1 MMSVQRGKVV
11 GLLFAVALLFDAA
24 EGFHTPMALWSSR
37 GGRATQ
43 VAHRL
48 DVICEASGG
57 KKEGWK
63 KGTGV
68 LGPRSLRSR
77 KEQDLPEEEK
87 R

>member
-1 MMSVQRGKVV
+1 MSVQRGKVV
-11 GLLFAVALLFDAA
+11 GLLFAVAFLFDAA
-24 EGFHTPMALWSSR
+24 EGFHPPSGLWSLRS
-37 GGRATQ
+37 GRAAQ
-43 VAHRL
+43 VVQRL
-48 DVICEASGG
+48 DVVCEASGG